1 MLQAIAT
8 APRIPPASRFE
19 YRGARAS
26 VHGQFGDRSLI
37 EIVVVGNEGS
47 IKFGSIPILQPRMEK
62 NIEEREK
69 KIVFTFNNNLE
80 FPFRSI
86 EFDQVVAHPR
96 GTR

>member
-1 MLQAIAT
+1 
-8 APRIPPASRFE
+8 
-19 YRGARAS
+19 
-26 VHGQFGDRSLI
+26 
-37 EIVVVGNEGS
+37 
-47 IKFGSIPILQPRMEK
+47 MEK